1 MLIRAEKLIH
11 GLGGERARWG
21 DMATMLKGKI
31 LIQTWQPWQLCD
43 TRTVLHPCHV
53 LNCSFP
59 KSMKYENQGYMN
71 LQCRFYI
78 LLDGVYTQLGQ
89 D

>member
-53 LNCSFP
+53 LNCSSP